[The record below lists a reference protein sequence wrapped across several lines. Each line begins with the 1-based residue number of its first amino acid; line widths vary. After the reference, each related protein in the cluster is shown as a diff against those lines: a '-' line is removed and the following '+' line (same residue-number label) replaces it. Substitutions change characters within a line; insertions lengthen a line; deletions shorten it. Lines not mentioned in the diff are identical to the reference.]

1 VLGCSSGSSSIP
13 ARLGWR
19 TILLAKGLAL
29 ASLLTSLL
37 ALDATTGA
45 TVLELAV
52 SLLVPRSTASITMLV
67 ALAIALTI
75 TLAKALLATGALATV
90 GGVTHAAVSTTEG
103 VGSTKSSVAAAI
115 AATSKAA
122 SLVVESSAANMR
134 VSADGD
140 TVRSCHIGSLHAL
153 GTGDD
158 VVLDLL
164 TLGKTLKSAVIVDGG
179 VVDKDLV
186 DRCGLSA
193 FTGDNESKAL
203 LAVEELDSSC
213 SACNWG

>member
-1 VLGCSSGSSSIP
+1 MLGCSSGDSGIP
-13 ARLGWR
+13 SRLGWCS
-19 TILLAKGLAL
+19 ILLAKGLAL
-29 ASLLTSLL
+29 ASLLASLL
-37 ALDATTGA
+37 ALETGTGT
-45 TVLELAV
+45 TVLELVV
-52 SLLVPRSTASITMLV
+52 SLLVSRSTASITMLV
-67 ALAIALTI
+67 ALAITLTV

-90 GGVTHAAVSTTEG
+90 RGVTHAAVSATEG
-103 VGSTKSSVAAAI
+103 VGSAKSSVATAI
-115 AATSKAA
+115 AATSKAT

-134 VSADGD
+134 VSADRD
-140 TVRSCHIGSLHAL
+140 TVGSSHIGSLHAF